1 MSAAARSI
9 QVQFASGREV
19 LNSYWGFLKNG
30 GLVLADPNG
39 HGDLA
44 EGDNVVLDVKI
55 KSLKRSYKLAARVV
69 KRVPEGNRAFVA
81 FEEGQEQDVMLNAAW
96 ADSHEVP
103 QRKHRRYPTGNK
115 VLYSQ
120 AGQAA
125 STHAGQILDVS
136 PGGCRL
142 RGPHLYPVGARVRV
156 IALGIELDGQVRW
169 TAGGREM
176 GIEFQKP
183 ALVVQALLD
192 DAR

>member
-1 MSAAARSI
+1 MRSLS
-9 QVQFASGREV
+9 VQFASGREV

-30 GLVLADPNG
+30 GLVLADP
-39 HGDLA
+39 HDLI

-55 KSLKRSYKLAARVV
+55 RSLKRSYKIAARVV
-69 KRVPEGNRAFVA
+69 KRAPDGDRAFVA

-103 QRKHRRYPTGNK
+103 QRKHRRYVTGNN
-115 VLYSQ
+115 VLYAQ
-120 AGQAA
+120 AGQPT

-142 RGPHLYPVGARVRV
+142 RGPHLYPVGARIR
-156 IALGIELDGQVRW
+156 LTTMGIELDGQVRW

-176 GIEFQKP
+176 GVEFQKP

-192 DAR
+192 AR

>member
-1 MSAAARSI
+1 MRSV

-19 LNSYWGFLKNG
+19 LNSYWGFLKDG
-30 GLVLADPNG
+30 GLVLADPS
-39 HGDLA
+39 DLA

-69 KRVPEGNRAFVA
+69 KRAPDGQRAFVA
-81 FEEGQEQDVMLNAAW
+81 FDAGQEQDIMLNAAW

-103 QRKHRRYPTGNK
+103 QRKHRRYPTGNR
-115 VLYSQ
+115 VLYSGN
-120 AGQAA
+120 GQTA
-125 STHAGQILDVS
+125 THAGQILDVS

-142 RGPHLYPVGARVRV
+142 RGAHLLPVGARIRV
-156 IALGIELDGQVRW
+156 LALGIELEGQVRW

-176 GIEFQKP
+176 GVEFQKP

-192 DAR
+192 DGR

>member
-1 MSAAARSI
+1 MRSI

-30 GLVLADPNG
+30 GLVLADPD
-39 HGDLA
+39 DLI

-55 KSLKRSYKLAARVV
+55 KSLKRSYKLTARVV
-69 KRVPEGNRAFVA
+69 KRAPEGNRAFVA

-115 VLYSQ
+115 VLYNQ
-120 AGQAA
+120 AGAA
-125 STHAGQILDVS
+125 TSTHAGQILDVS

-142 RGPHLYPVGARVRV
+142 RGPHLLAVGARVRV

-192 DAR
+192 DTR

>member
-1 MSAAARSI
+1 MRSV

-19 LNSYWGFLKNG
+19 LNSYWGFLRNG
-30 GLVLADPNG
+30 GLVLADPR
-39 HGDLA
+39 DLA

-55 KSLKRSYKLAARVV
+55 KSLKRTYRIAARVV
-69 KRVPEGNRAFVA
+69 KRAPDGERTFVA

-103 QRKHRRYPTGNK
+103 QRKHRRYPTGNA
-115 VLYSQ
+115 VLYAA
-120 AGQAA
+120 AGQQP
-125 STHAGQILDVS
+125 THAGQILDVS

-142 RGPHLYPVGARVRV
+142 RGPHLYAVGARIRV
-156 IALGIELDGQVRW
+156 VALGIELEGQVRW

-176 GIEFQKP
+176 GVQFHKP

-192 DAR
+192 AR

>member
-1 MSAAARSI
+1 MRSI

-30 GLVLADPNG
+30 GLVLVDPR
-39 HGDLA
+39 DLT
-44 EGDNVVLDVKI
+44 EGDNVLLDVKI
-55 KSLKRSYKLAARVV
+55 KSLKRTYRLAARVV
-69 KRVPEGNRAFVA
+69 KRAADGGRTFVA
-81 FEEGQEQDVMLNAAW
+81 FDAGQEQDIMLNAAW

-103 QRKHRRYPTGNK
+103 QRKHRRYPTGNQ
-115 VLYSQ
+115 VLYASQ
-120 AGQAA
+120 GQQA
-125 STHAGQILDVS
+125 THAGQILDVS

-142 RGPHLYPVGARVRV
+142 RGPHLLPVGTRIKV

-176 GIEFQKP
+176 GVEFHKP

>member
-1 MSAAARSI
+1 MRSI

-19 LNSYWGFLKNG
+19 LNSNWGFLKNG
-30 GLVLADPNG
+30 GLVFADPPVD
-39 HGDLA
+39 DLS
-44 EGDNVVLDVKI
+44 EGDTVVIDVKI

-69 KRVPEGNRAFVA
+69 KRAPEGNRAFVA
-81 FEEGQEQDVMLNAAW
+81 FDEGQEQDVMLNAAW

-120 AGQAA
+120 MAQPGA
-125 STHAGQILDVS
+125 THAGQILDVS

-142 RGPHLYPVGARVRV
+142 RGPHLLPVGAHVRV
-156 IALGIELDGQVRW
+156 IAMGIELDGHVRW

-183 ALVVQALLD
+183 AAVVQALLD
-192 DAR
+192 ASVR